1 MPYKHTV
8 SILWTRPALI
18 NEAYG
23 ISSIDDCGVYL
34 ITRKYIRNDVEWEA
48 LLYVGITTRSF
59 YRRISEHFQTN
70 SKWCSAYGKKYIR
83 FGTIF
88 IYNLNHYNQKK
99 LLTDIETNIIQN
111 LNSTYPNE
119 LINIQ
124 QVSTYNTNYFLEIHH
139 YNNSWMTRFNP
150 K

>member
-1 MPYKHTV
+1 MPYKHKV

-18 NEAYG
+18 NEAHG

-70 SKWCSAYGKKYIR
+70 SKWCSAYGKNTLDLELYLFIISI
-83 FGTIF
+83 TI
-88 IYNLNHYNQKK
+88 IKK

-124 QVSTYNTNYFLEIHH
+124 QVSTYIILITFWKFIII
-139 YNNSWMTRFNP
+139 TIVG
-150 K
+150 

>member
-1 MPYKHTV
+1 MMLNGRLCCMSELREGVFTDVFQNISKQIPNGVPLMGKNTLDLELFLFII
-8 SILWTRPALI
+8 SI
-18 NEAYG
+18 
-23 ISSIDDCGVYL
+23 
-34 ITRKYIRNDVEWEA
+34 
-48 LLYVGITTRSF
+48 
-59 YRRISEHFQTN
+59 
-70 SKWCSAYGKKYIR
+70 
-83 FGTIF
+83 TI
-88 IYNLNHYNQKK
+88 IKKK